1 MKLFSRIVIR
11 RIAYTFF
18 LIAFTLIAAEIILR
32 IHNPFPS
39 SVVGDKIVLTPNYR
53 KVYVNNVLKGA
64 MDSAIVYQRNSIG
77 LRGEEPP
84 VPFESHLS
92 IIAIGGSTTEC
103 MLISEGKTWENVLQ
117 KKLQNNLPTCWINNA
132 GFSGHSTFGHLILLR
147 DYILALRPRICLF
160 TVGVNDIARTDLR
173 PHDTEFTM
181 TNQKWVLALARK
193 SRLVNAVLSLYRN
206 HLAKEKNVADNY
218 RFKLSGNP
226 TLLLPD
232 SVIAKAITRERS
244 LLNGYAQ
251 RLQQLIQLCRSNKIE
266 PIFIT
271 QPSLMGEIKDNIT
284 GVDLGSYKLN
294 DSTNGNLYWR
304 KVELYNNETVKVAT
318 DSGLLVIDVA
328 NQLPKS
334 STYFYDAIHFNITGC
349 SAVAE
354 LIAKKLDPY
363 LQEKYPA
370 FKK

>member
-1 MKLFSRIVIR
+1 MKLFSRIVIK
-11 RIAYTFF
+11 RIAYAFF
-18 LIAFTLIAAEIILR
+18 LIAFTLIAAEIMLR
-32 IHNPFPS
+32 IYNPFPS
-39 SVVGDKIVLTPNYR
+39 SVVGDKIVLTPNYI
-53 KVYVNNVLKGA
+53 KVYRNNVLKGA

-84 VPFESHLS
+84 VPFEDHLS

-103 MLISEGKTWENVLQ
+103 MLISEGKTWENVLE
-117 KKLQNNLPTCWINNA
+117 KKLQTKFPGCWINNA

-147 DYILALRPRICLF
+147 DYIIALKPRICLF

-173 PHDTEFTM
+173 FHDTEFTM

-193 SRLVNAVLSLYRN
+193 SRLANAVLSLYRN

-218 RFKLSGNP
+218 GFKLIGNASMV
-226 TLLLPD
+226 LPD
-232 SVIAKAITRERS
+232 SVIEKAITRERS

-266 PIFIT
+266 PVFIT
-271 QPSLMGEIKDNIT
+271 QPSLMGEGKDDIT
-284 GVDLGSYKLN
+284 NVDLASYKLN
-294 DSTNGNLYWR
+294 DSTNGRLYWR
-304 KVELYNNETVKVAT
+304 KVELYNNETLKVAA
-318 DSGLLVIDVA
+318 DSGLLTIDVA

-334 STYFYDAIHFNITGC
+334 SAYFYDAIHFNIAGC
-349 SAVAE
+349 AAVAD
-354 LIAKKLDPY
+354 LIAQKLDPY